1 MRPCVVGIG
10 GAGGNVLKKFLQSQ
24 DVDLVVYKFGV
35 HQAFGDVKG
44 IWLDSASQDAD
55 SSKQKFYGC
64 LTDGKYPG
72 YLISHDIIDA
82 NSPTRGYVKD
92 LYGFDLKAQG
102 YDRRAEYLK
111 GIFEIFDFDTNL
123 KNLASKEFG
132 GEMNPIPNYI
142 WKRGIRPFT
151 LLNKGLTNGDKNLNG
166 KSNGYLNGYVDG
178 SINET
183 AKKENSQ
190 SSPTLGQNLIN
201 AIGSLTDQTIN
212 NRAPAGT
219 KTNLCDSILFVA
231 SLGGGT
237 GTGFINPITSY
248 VRSEEL
254 AFPIFAIGILTERGT
269 ESREATEGQRDLGAV
284 IALSDLLTRRAGT
297 GIDGLI
303 IVDNQI
309 LVNKH
314 KKNWPAMD
322 EEIYNAMKPML
333 DSRDYPG
340 GAEGQSDTPA
350 MRRVFWEADKT
361 NGTPG
366 EENSILLP
374 PFMVP
379 CYHSRK
385 SSGKSVETL
394 VESALSIDGRLFPC
408 DPRKADRAYVFASGF
423 FDALSVDEAVQKR
436 TGLPDEKV
444 KVYRK
449 IGDGRHEEVLI
460 LLRDPYGGTPGAHE
474 TANTFEWRMH
484 GIVSEAVKYV
494 EENQTNIIE
503 SLGFRDLTKG
513 HLRSYFYGEDGL
525 RSELQK
531 CMKRLE
537 RGEKPV
543 FTRQLKIFGDGMEA
557 PVADVT
563 PKSRGGV
570 QMTEAEIRE
579 IVREEIKRFSGMK

>member
-1 MRPCVVGIG
+1 MKPCVVGIG
-10 GAGGNVLKKFLQSQ
+10 GAGGNVLKMFLQSQ

-55 SSKQKFYGC
+55 PSKQNFYGC

-82 NSPTRGYVKD
+82 NSPTRSYVKD

-132 GEMNPIPNYI
+132 GEKNPLPSYI

-151 LLNKGLTNGDKNLNG
+151 LLNKSLANGDRNG
-166 KSNGYLNGYVDG
+166 NGNSSG
-178 SINET
+178 T
-183 AKKENSQ
+183 AKKEKSQ
-190 SSPTLGQNLIN
+190 DAASLGQNLIN
-201 AIGSLTDQTIN
+201 AIGNLTDQVVN
-212 NRAPAGT
+212 DRAPAGT
-219 KTNLCDSILFVA
+219 KTNLCDSILFIA

-254 AFPIFAIGILTERGT
+254 AFPIFAIGILTERGP

-322 EEIYNAMKPML
+322 EEIYNAMKPLL

-340 GAEGQSDTPA
+340 VAQGQSDTPA

-366 EENSILLP
+366 EESTILLP

-385 SSGKSVETL
+385 AAGKSVETL
-394 VESALSIDGRLFPC
+394 VESALSSEGRLFPC

-423 FDALSVDEAVQKR
+423 FDALGVDEAVQKR

-474 TANTFEWRMH
+474 IEDTFEWRMH
-484 GIVSEAVKYV
+484 GIVSEAITYAD
-494 EENQTNIIE
+494 ENPTNIIE
-503 SLGFRDLTKG
+503 YLGYKDLTKE
-513 HLRSYFYGEDGL
+513 HLRRYLYGENGL
-525 RSELQK
+525 GSELQK
-531 CMKRLE
+531 CLTRLE
-537 RGEKPV
+537 SGEKPV

-557 PVADVT
+557 PVADAT
-563 PKSRGGV
+563 PKSHGGV
-570 QMTEAEIRE
+570 QMTEAEIRGM
-579 IVREEIKRFSGMK
+579 VREEVAAILREGK

>member
-10 GAGGNVLKKFLQSQ
+10 GAGGNVLKMFLQSQ
-24 DVDLVVYKFGV
+24 DVDLVVHKFGV

-55 SSKQKFYGC
+55 STKQKFYGC

-82 NSPTRGYVKD
+82 NSPTRSYVKD

-123 KNLASKEFG
+123 QAKASQEFG
-132 GEMNPIPNYI
+132 GEKNPLPSYI

-151 LLNKGLTNGDKNLNG
+151 LLNKSLSNGDKN
-166 KSNGYLNGYVDG
+166 SNGNNNGTV
-178 SINET
+178 
-183 AKKENSQ
+183 KKENSQ
-190 SSPTLGQNLIN
+190 SAASFGQNLIN
-201 AIGSLTDQTIN
+201 AIGSLTDQTVN

-219 KTNLCDSILFVA
+219 KTNLCDSILFIA

-303 IVDNQI
+303 MVDNQI

-322 EEIYNAMKPML
+322 EDIYNAMKPLL

-340 GAEGQSDTPA
+340 VAQGQSDTPA

-366 EENSILLP
+366 EENTILLP

-379 CYHSRK
+379 SYHSRK
-385 SSGKSVETL
+385 AAGKSVETL
-394 VESALSIDGRLFPC
+394 VERALTLDGRLFPC
-408 DPRKADRAYVFASGF
+408 DPRKADRAYVFTSGF

-474 TANTFEWRMH
+474 IENTFEWRMH
-484 GIVSEAVKYV
+484 GIVSEAITYAD
-494 EENQTNIIE
+494 ENPTNIIE
-503 SLGFRDLTKG
+503 YLGYKDLTKE
-513 HLRSYFYGEDGL
+513 HLRRYLYGEDGL

-531 CMKRLE
+531 CLTRLE

-557 PVADVT
+557 PVADAT
-563 PKSRGGV
+563 PKSQGGV
-570 QMTEAEIRE
+570 QITEAEIRE
-579 IVREEIKRFSGMK
+579 MVREEVKKICL